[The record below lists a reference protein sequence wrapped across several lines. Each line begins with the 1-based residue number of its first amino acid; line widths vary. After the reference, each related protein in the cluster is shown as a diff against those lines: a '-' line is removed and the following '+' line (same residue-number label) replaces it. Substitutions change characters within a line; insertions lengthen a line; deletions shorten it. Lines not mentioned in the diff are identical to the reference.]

1 MYAKGP
7 TEEQLAALGLTAQDF
22 EADAVEVWPENVPAL
37 QMFQRIG
44 TRWVMGGMGGVTGIR
59 WEAIYP
65 LMDRLNLEPEAWD
78 KLLSDLEVMEQ
89 AALEVINRKDE

>member
-1 MYAKGP
+1 MR
-7 TEEQLAALGLTAQDF
+7 AAGF
-22 EADAVEVWPENVPAL
+22 EPEDYEGDVTEVWPENVPAL

-44 TRWVMGGMGGVTGIR
+44 TRWVVGMGDVTGIR

-65 LMDRLNLEPEAWD
+65 LMDRLGLDAPAWD
-78 KLLSDLEVMEQ
+78 ALLSDLEVMEQ

>member
-1 MYAKGP
+1 M
-7 TEEQLAALGLTAQDF
+7 LGLKSEDYDG
-22 EADAVEVWPENVPAL
+22 DAVEVWPENVPAL

-44 TRWVMGGMGGVTGIR
+44 TRWIVTGMGGVTGVR

-65 LMDRLNLEPEAWD
+65 LMDRLNLEPDAWD
-78 KLLSDLEVMEQ
+78 TLLSDLEVMER

>member
-1 MYAKGP
+1 M
-7 TEEQLAALGLTAQDF
+7 TAQDF

-59 WEAIYP
+59 WEAVYP
-65 LMDRLNLEPEAWD
+65 LMDRLGLDDQAWD
-78 KLLSDLEVMEQ
+78 ALLADLEVMEQ
-89 AALEVINRKDE
+89 AALLEINRKDD

>member
-1 MYAKGP
+1 MR
-7 TEEQLAALGLTAQDF
+7 AAGF
-22 EADAVEVWPENVPAL
+22 EPEDYEGDVTEVWPENVPAL

-44 TRWVMGGMGGVTGIR
+44 TRWVVGMGGVTGIR

-65 LMDRLNLEPEAWD
+65 LMDRLNLTDEAWGA
-78 KLLSDLEVMEQ
+78 LLADLEVMER

>member
-1 MYAKGP
+1 M
-7 TEEQLAALGLTAQDF
+7 TAQDF

-59 WEAIYP
+59 WEAVYP
-65 LMDRLNLEPEAWD
+65 LMDRLGLDYQAWD
-78 KLLSDLEVMEQ
+78 ALLADLEVMEQ
-89 AALEVINRKDE
+89 AALLEINRKDD

>member
-1 MYAKGP
+1 MR
-7 TEEQLAALGLTAQDF
+7 AAGF
-22 EADAVEVWPENVPAL
+22 EPEDYEGDVTEVWPENVPAL

-44 TRWVMGGMGGVTGIR
+44 TRWVVGMGGVTGIR

-65 LMDRLNLEPEAWD
+65 LMDRLGLDAPAWD
-78 KLLSDLEVMEQ
+78 ALLSDLEVMEQ